1 MTSWSMRNCTRFSQ
15 ATLYASISSSSRAR
29 ERISCFCC
37 ADASYSSRC
46 SSVKASTRARSSD
59 SFCSLSDRSRPK
71 SCTKSTSLDLKLLS
85 STSSFSVSF
94 RSSEARARSLLRCSA
109 AAPSPRVQSTESS
122 TSLSSSFGASDV
134 TDVTRLL
141 PAEGLIVA
149 RTASSTA
156 LWASASIAMS
166 ASIRRVR
173 AAPEEARAG
182 IRFSNALSR
191 AAAVALHPS

>member
-15 ATLYASISSSSRAR
+15 AILYASISSSSRAS
-29 ERISCFCC
+29 ERISCSCC

-46 SSVKASTRARSSD
+46 SSVNASTRARSSD
-59 SFCSLSDRSRPK
+59 SFCSLSDRSLPK

-85 STSSFSVSF
+85 STSNLIVSC
-94 RSSEARARSLLRCSA
+94 RSSEARARSLLCCSTLA
-109 AAPSPRVQSTESS
+109 LSPSMQSTESS
-122 TSLSSSFGASDV
+122 ASLSSSFEASDAA
-134 TDVTRLL
+134 RLL

-182 IRFSNALSR
+182 KRFSSALSR